1 MREAWL
7 SFTLEATYYVVQILV
22 PKAFWQN
29 VVALMSTVFVND
41 AILLGTRLTHVVQFF
56 TGQWSPSWAL
66 CSYGVRK
73 RRHLVRGT
81 PYTCSPV
88 LNRSVAFPFS
98 HIFKLESYRNW
109 NENSTFT
116 FNPTHQPMN
125 ASHPIST
132 HPIPSHPIPFQVAI
146 DDFANQLIVF
156 LSLFLADIMK
166 SKGANTIIAVDV
178 GSEYP
183 AELTNYGDH
192 LSGWWLLWKK
202 WNPFSETV
210 YVSTLVFFTRMELQ
224 G

>member
-1 MREAWL
+1 MREILGRL
-7 SFTLEATYYVVQILV
+7 SFTLEATYCVVQILV
-22 PKAFWQN
+22 PKAFWQK
-29 VVALMSTVFVND
+29 ASRD
-41 AILLGTRLTHVVQFF
+41 QSQILVSGRPHEH
-56 TGQWSPSWAL
+56 
-66 CSYGVRK
+66 CVRK

-98 HIFKLESYRNW
+98 HIFKLESYQNW
-109 NENSTFT
+109 NENSTCT

-210 YVSTLVFFTRMELQ
+210 YVSTLVLL
-224 G
+224 

>member
-1 MREAWL
+1 M
-7 SFTLEATYYVVQILV
+7 
-22 PKAFWQN
+22 
-29 VVALMSTVFVND
+29 VFVND
-41 AILLGTRLTHVVQFF
+41 AILLGARLTHVVQFF

-88 LNRSVAFPFS
+88 LHRSVAFPFS

-109 NENSTFT
+109 NENSTCT

-132 HPIPSHPIPFQVAI
+132 HPIPSQPIPFHPNASHSIPSHPIPFQVAI
-146 DDFANQLIVF
+146 DDFSNQLIVF

-210 YVSTLVFFTRMELQ
+210 YVSTLVFFTRVEL
-224 G
+224 